1 MPDSVNS
8 ISRDLLAGRW
18 PPASSLRNDV
28 RRSRRRFD
36 HRTRSSVAST
46 VLGSSAPCELDH
58 YYSNAVALLVQSTE
72 YRGWVCEEYRT
83 RDDDDDDGGGGG
95 DDGNHVNDR
104 GESVVVWAGRSP
116 RGSAST
122 GAVVVVG
129 ERPSS
134 LYRRMYRSSVD
145 HPLANLSLQV
155 RSRRSLVRP
164 LPAFS
169 ASGRSAFAFHCRR
182 SRAPAVPFSL
192 SVTRLTSEGIDFSRE
207 QARSL

>member
-8 ISRDLLAGRW
+8 LSRDLLAGRW

-36 HRTRSSVAST
+36 DRNRSSVAST

-58 YYSNAVALLVQSTE
+58 YYSNAVALLEQSTE

-83 RDDDDDDGGGGG
+83 RDDDDDDDDDDGGGGG

-122 GAVVVVG
+122 GTVVVVVG
-129 ERPSS
+129 DRP
-134 LYRRMYRSSVD
+134 VCTG
-145 HPLANLSLQV
+145 ACI
-155 RSRRSLVRP
+155 
-164 LPAFS
+164 
-169 ASGRSAFAFHCRR
+169 G
-182 SRAPAVPFSL
+182 AP
-192 SVTRLTSEGIDFSRE
+192 
-207 QARSL
+207 